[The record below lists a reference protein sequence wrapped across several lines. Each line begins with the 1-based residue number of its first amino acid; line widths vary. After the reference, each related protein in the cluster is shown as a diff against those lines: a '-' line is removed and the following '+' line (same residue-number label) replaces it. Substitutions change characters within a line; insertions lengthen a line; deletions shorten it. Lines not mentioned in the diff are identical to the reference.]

1 MLIEF
6 SIGNYRS
13 FKDKVTFSMK
23 AANIVAQDTKTD
35 EHNTFVVDD
44 QLTLLKGKYGGIPF
58 IGNLS
63 QICNL

>member
-35 EHNTFVVDD
+35 EHNTLKHKN
-44 QLTLLKGKYGGIPF
+44 LTL
-58 IGNLS
+58 NLHLEVCLIYS
-63 QICNL
+63 NI